1 MYKIKKLLK
10 MLKQRK
16 GLTGADIAGAVTVIV
31 LTVGI
36 ATSIYVNAVNKS
48 KDNMRYAN
56 AVRIATNIMES
67 IQRRHYEYLITK
79 CPESNSYTCN
89 ITSSSTDKPFD
100 TKVPSGFSATV
111 KAIKPT
117 VGTLPDVARDV
128 TVNVKYRANNTYK
141 TITLKTVKEREMMD
155 LTNPPD
161 FSLLPKG
168 KFYYPVS
175 GNAGSYKI
183 TTTSDMSWYDYEE
196 GKYAVVCGTDSGGV
210 IVGSNAPS
218 GSKTYVWIPRFVVSK
233 TASSGTSSVKFLYG
247 TSEYPIEF
255 VTSGNLS
262 YFGLK
267 CNGTDYTETF
277 STSAFQYSG
286 FAKDDGL
293 SGVWY
298 EVGGANTENGAKT
311 KATTLKSKINCT
323 NATIN

>member
-10 MLKQRK
+10 KLKQRK
-16 GLTGADIAGAVTVIV
+16 ALTGADIAGAVTVIV

-67 IQRRHYEYLITK
+67 IQRRPYEYLITK
-79 CPESNSYTCN
+79 CSGSDNSCT
-89 ITSSSTDKPFD
+89 ITSSSADKPFD

-161 FSLLPKG
+161 FSLLPNYNKNNNY
-168 KFYYPVS
+168 YYPVTGTT
-175 GNAGSYKI
+175 GNYTI
-183 TTTSDMSWYDYEE
+183 TTTSDINWYDYEE
-196 GKYAVVCGTDSGGV
+196 GKYAVVCKSTNGNETIGKSITTG
-210 IVGSNAPS
+210 NEL
-218 GSKTYVWIPRFVVSK
+218 YVWIPRFV
-233 TASSGTSSVKFLYG
+233 TSSATGKDGIKFLYG
-247 TSEYPIEF
+247 TSSYPIEF
-255 VTSGNLS
+255 VTSDNFS

-267 CNGTDYTETF
+267 CTGTDNPKSFTSPFAYGA
-277 STSAFQYSG
+277 TSAQG
-286 FAKDDGL
+286 FTATDGL
-293 SGVWY
+293 SGFWY
-298 EVGGANTENGAKT
+298 DVSTTNNIAK
-311 KATTLKSKINCT
+311 ALDSKIKCT
-323 NATIN
+323 NATIK